1 MNVWAYCA
9 HDWRKA
15 TRQAGGVIP
24 ITSPPAEAGAQNL
37 TKAAT
42 ADIVYLNLHGFA
54 GQPYLYGQQA
64 GAIGPTALTPE
75 DVAAHKWHGVVFAEV
90 CYSAADGGGP
100 IAQAFLESGARAFIG
115 STTEAYGRVR
125 MTWWDGEADR
135 LMWLFRHAYT
145 EERTPQQAL
154 SLAKRALR
162 IMSWPLD
169 EDDKQTLRS
178 FVCLERK
185 S

>member
-1 MNVWAYCA
+1 MSVWAYSA

-24 ITSPPAEAGAQNL
+24 ITSPPAESGALNL

-42 ADIVYLNLHGFA
+42 ADIVYLNLHGFD
-54 GQPYLYGQQA
+54 GQPYLYGQR
-64 GAIGPTALTPE
+64 GGTIGPTALTPA
-75 DVAAHKWHGVVFAEV
+75 DVDKNDWTGVVVFAEV
-90 CYSAADGGGP
+90 CYSAGSP
-100 IAQAFLESGARAFIG
+100 IAGAFLANGARAFVG

-125 MTWWDGEADR
+125 MTWRNGEADR
-135 LMWLFRHAYT
+135 LMWLFRHAY
-145 EERTPQQAL
+145 ERVREPDRAL
-154 SLAKRALR
+154 DLAKRVLR

-178 FVCLERK
+178 FVCLK
-185 S
+185 SNS